1 MTARRSFT
9 YIASDD
15 VRGRALFRFGVPI
28 VRLDHYELVTD
39 RETRYYTFAVTDDER
54 LADVRSYAE

>member
-1 MTARRSFT
+1 
-9 YIASDD
+9 
-15 VRGRALFRFGVPI
+15 